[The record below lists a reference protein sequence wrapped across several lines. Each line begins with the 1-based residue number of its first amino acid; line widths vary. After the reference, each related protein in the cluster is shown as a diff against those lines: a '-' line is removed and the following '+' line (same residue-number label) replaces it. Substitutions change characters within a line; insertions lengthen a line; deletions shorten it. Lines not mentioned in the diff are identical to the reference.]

1 VDLTS
6 IIGILLGALA
16 VFGGAVLE
24 GLPISAIVQPTAFII
39 VFGGM
44 LGAVMLQCT
53 QEDMINALKG
63 MQLIFLGAKEKP
75 SEILKSMVEMAFK
88 ARKEGLLALQS
99 EIGNL
104 SDPFLRK
111 GLELM
116 TDGTD
121 PGLLRD
127 LLETELS
134 IYEEEISHASK
145 AWEACGGF
153 APTVG
158 IIGAVLGL
166 IHVMQNLN
174 DPSKL
179 GGGIAV
185 AFVATIYGVAGANLV
200 FIPMGGK
207 LKGNARTTILARTM
221 MIEGILSIQA
231 GESPNFIAEKLKVF
245 THDHGKGGADHGSSG
260 GG

>member
-1 VDLTS
+1 MDITS
-6 IIGILLGALA
+6 IIGAVLGALA

-24 GLPISAIVQPTAFII
+24 GLPLSAIVQPTAFII

-44 LGAVMLQCT
+44 LGAVMLQST
-53 QEDMINALKG
+53 QDDMINALKG
-63 MQLIFLGAKEKP
+63 MQIIFLGTKEKP
-75 SEILKSMVEMAFK
+75 VEIMNKIVDMALK

-99 EIGNL
+99 EIETI
-104 SDPFLRK
+104 SDPFMKK

-127 LLETELS
+127 LMETELS
-134 IYEEEISHASK
+134 LYEDEIGHASK
-145 AWEACGGF
+145 VWEGCGGF

-185 AFVATIYGVAGANLV
+185 AFVATIYGVAGANLL

-245 THDHGKGGADHGSSG
+245 THGKGGPADGAKG